1 MFFVY
6 SPRAMSSHLQI
17 TPLLLRLAMSLHL
30 LGYYFTHLYTFC
42 VIFFAILI
50 IKESPMH
57 CIEPV
62 QFYRDQ
68 KIFHRSATSDKYHV
82 CLYILMKGSRGYFM
96 SRVPNFGLQL
106 ITPRSTHIIPTPITI
121 MFILCGR

>member
-1 MFFVY
+1 
-6 SPRAMSSHLQI
+6 
-17 TPLLLRLAMSLHL
+17 
-30 LGYYFTHLYTFC
+30 
-42 VIFFAILI
+42 
-50 IKESPMH
+50 MH